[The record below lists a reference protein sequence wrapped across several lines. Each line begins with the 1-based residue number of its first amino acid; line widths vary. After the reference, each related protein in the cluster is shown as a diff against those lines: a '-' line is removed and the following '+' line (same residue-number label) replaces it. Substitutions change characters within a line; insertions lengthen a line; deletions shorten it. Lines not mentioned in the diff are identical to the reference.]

1 VNSEVGRSIVAGI
14 VRRAVSDRRGLP
26 RGVVA
31 EKTAGRTASQ
41 RGKPFTAGK
50 SGNPAGR
57 PKGAL
62 NKSTLLL
69 AELLD
74 GEGAL
79 IVRKAIDLAKDGNPL
94 GLRLCFERL
103 VPRRE
108 RVVEVDLPRVRK
120 AVDVADA
127 VAQVISEA
135 AAGKMTLPE
144 ARDFLAL
151 LEQQRKALETSELAV
166 RLELL
171 ESAVR
176 DPNGE

>member
-1 VNSEVGRSIVAGI
+1 M
-14 VRRAVSDRRGLP
+14 
-26 RGVVA
+26 
-31 EKTAGRTASQ
+31 
-41 RGKPFTAGK
+41 

-57 PKGAL
+57 PKGSL
-62 NKSTLLL
+62 NKSTVLL

-79 IVRKAIDLAKDGNPL
+79 IVRKAIDLAKEGSPL

-108 RVVEVDLPRVRK
+108 RVVEIDLPKVRK

-127 VAQVISEA
+127 VAVVIAEA
-135 AAGKMTLPE
+135 AAGNLTLPE
-144 ARDFLAL
+144 AKDFLVL
-151 LEQQRKALETSELAV
+151 LEQQRKALETTELAV

-171 ESAVR
+171 ERAAGSGADADGRVIGFPR
-176 DPNGE
+176 PEDGDE